1 MVGNCCLQT
10 INKRCKHRF
19 RFPFPIVIKVQVT
32 FDIWVQVV
40 FLLLWFL
47 SHHFIWKYESLK
59 GLTWKR
65 ICFLCIPDQA
75 MGSQTGFIQT
85 FTWVLGD
92 YTQVSTLV
100 LQIFYSL
107 SNLPLFND
115 QGNLTPLPYAHQYS
129 LRNTVIDQC
138 VKYCLLSWN

>member
-47 SHHFIWKYESLK
+47 SHHCIWKYKSLK

-100 LQIFYSL
+100 QQIFYSL

-115 QGNLTPLPYAHQYS
+115 QGNLTPLPYVHQYS
-129 LRNTVIDQC
+129 LRTTVIDQC

>member
-1 MVGNCCLQT
+1 MVGNCCLHT

-19 RFPFPIVIKVQVT
+19 PLPIVIKVQVT
-32 FDIWVQVV
+32 FNTLVQVV
-40 FLLLWFL
+40 FLLLWF
-47 SHHFIWKYESLK
+47 SCHHFIWKYESLP
-59 GLTWKR
+59 GLTRKR
-65 ICFLCIPDQA
+65 ICFLCIPAQA
-75 MGSQTGFIQT
+75 VGSQTGFIQT

-92 YTQVSTLV
+92 YTQVPTLV
-100 LQIFYSL
+100 QQIFYSL

-115 QGNLTPLPYAHQYS
+115 QENLTLLPYAHQYS